1 MLVYYCPKCQ
11 RQNHAPQ
18 CLQCGRTLGNPSVR
32 YVWEDSRLA
41 LADTHRIGF
50 LLRMSAVVS
59 MAVVFVMMIIDYIMD
74 GLDAFSR
81 FFLSTGI
88 PAAALALGLGFFLLG
103 LLVLIFQGRESVQYM
118 MDPKGVLK
126 RTWITP
132 TRLNCWSRLIRYDKG
147 AFQRNSEGLP
157 FLLAHEEYLVW
168 QDTARYKL
176 SPRAGR
182 ITLYRPYAF
191 VFMVLY
197 LPRAEYDGAAEMVGA
212 KLKNKR

>member
-11 RQNHAPQ
+11 RQNQQPLCAS
-18 CLQCGRTLGNPSVR
+18 CGRSLGNPSVR
-32 YVWEDSRLA
+32 YVWEDSRPA
-41 LADTHRIGF
+41 IADASRLGL
-50 LLRMSAVVS
+50 LLRVAASAVALTVL
-59 MAVVFVMMIIDYIMD
+59 VMLIVEYIMR
-74 GLDAFSR
+74 GLDAFGY

-103 LLVLIFQGRESVQYM
+103 LLVLLLQGRESVQYM
-118 MDPKGVLK
+118 LDPKGVLK
-126 RTWITP
+126 RSWIRP
-132 TRLNCWSRLIRYDKG
+132 TRLSCWSRLIRYDKG

-168 QDTARYKL
+168 QDAARYKL

-197 LPRAEYDGAAEMVGA
+197 LPREEYDGAAEMVAA